1 MAAAVV
7 VAVLIKVA
15 AIPAVV
21 VEMLALVVL
30 VWLLWSTKMK
40 ARIVNDTV
48 VEILTPISG
57 FSIEQCFHPSI
68 LAQCVDLEHGMQV
81 GWVKQEDGSFA
92 APEEPSAPA

>member
-1 MAAAVV
+1 
-7 VAVLIKVA
+7 
-15 AIPAVV
+15 
-21 VEMLALVVL
+21 
-30 VWLLWSTKMK
+30 MK
-40 ARIVNDTV
+40 ARIVNGTV

-92 APEEPSAPA
+92 APEAPPEEPSAPA